1 MYCMNCGGQV
11 PAEARFCAGCGT
23 VVDTEATRLVPPTR
37 TTVQPTFFNSQT
49 PTGST
54 PSTASRTPARV
65 AGAPDDMEQIIFVAR
80 PTLLFIGIGYV
91 AAALGAILLV
101 VLLTLLPLEV
111 SPLISIPLALA
122 LLLIPAYHH
131 IQRNRVQYTL
141 TDSKV
146 VIDRGFISRTTSH
159 VPLRNIQ
166 NVTVSATIMQRM
178 LRFGDV
184 VIDDASEQ
192 SAKIILDNIPDPRGH
207 ADMLLRQ
214 LRRWR

>member
-11 PAEARFCAGCGT
+11 AAGARFCPGCGA
-23 VVDTEATRLVPPTR
+23 VVDTEATRLAAPTR
-37 TTVQPTFFNSQT
+37 TPPQTFFNSQT
-49 PTGST
+49 PANSM
-54 PSTASRTPARV
+54 PSTANRPALRAGGATDDVERV
-65 AGAPDDMEQIIFVAR
+65 VFVAR

-101 VLLTLLPLEV
+101 ALLTLLPLEI

-131 IQRNRVQYTL
+131 LQRNRVQYTL

-207 ADMLLRQ
+207 ADMLLRE